1 MSAKRII
8 LLIIAAFAAFS
19 ASAQARLV
27 FEPDTWDFGTIRESD
42 GRVSHTFTGVNRGD
56 KPLVI
61 LDVVTSC
68 GCTVPEFSRQP
79 VTPGG
84 KTQITVTY
92 DPMNR
97 PGTFT
102 HGLGLHVTGIGDGWA
117 EGELTAG
124 DGMLNPLGIVH
135 GGVYAAMMDH
145 VAGTAACSRGST
157 CRTVNYDLHYL
168 APAQPGLLRCRAE
181 SVRMGQQIVVMQV
194 WVEDAQ
200 GVRCAEGCYTFRCK
214 PAEHKD

>member
-1 MSAKRII
+1 M
-8 LLIIAAFAAFS
+8 
-19 ASAQARLV
+19 
-27 FEPDTWDFGTIRESD
+27 
-42 GRVSHTFTGVNRGD
+42 
-56 KPLVI
+56 
-61 LDVVTSC
+61 
-68 GCTVPEFSRQP
+68 
-79 VTPGG
+79 
-84 KTQITVTY
+84 
-92 DPMNR
+92 
-97 PGTFT
+97 
-102 HGLGLHVTGIGDGWA
+102 
-117 EGELTAG
+117 TAG

>member
-1 MSAKRII
+1 MTQQEQIW
-8 LLIIAAFAAFS
+8 
-19 ASAQARLV
+19 Q
-27 FEPDTWDFGTIRESD
+27 
-42 GRVSHTFTGVNRGD
+42 
-56 KPLVI
+56 
-61 LDVVTSC
+61 DVM
-68 GCTVPEFSRQP
+68 ELA
-79 VTPGG
+79 
-84 KTQITVTY
+84 
-92 DPMNR
+92 NR

-157 CRTVNYDLHYL
+157 CRTVNYDLRYL

-181 SVRMGQQIVVMQV
+181 SVRMGQQICG
-194 WVEDAQ
+194 DAGLGGGRPGRPLRRGLPHLPLQ
-200 GVRCAEGCYTFRCK
+200 AR
-214 PAEHKD
+214 

>member
-1 MSAKRII
+1 MTQQEQIW
-8 LLIIAAFAAFS
+8 
-19 ASAQARLV
+19 Q
-27 FEPDTWDFGTIRESD
+27 
-42 GRVSHTFTGVNRGD
+42 
-56 KPLVI
+56 
-61 LDVVTSC
+61 DVT
-68 GCTVPEFSRQP
+68 ELA
-79 VTPGG
+79 
-84 KTQITVTY
+84 
-92 DPMNR
+92 NR

-157 CRTVNYDLHYL
+157 CRTVNYDLRYL

-200 GVRCAEGCYTFRCK
+200 GVRCAEGWAAPSAASPPNTRTDPSRPIKATLRRWRRWPLCYSLGRLSGNRERRGPPGHMAGGTFSTIKVLSALSRSASCC
-214 PAEHKD
+214 AW

>member
-1 MSAKRII
+1 M
-8 LLIIAAFAAFS
+8 
-19 ASAQARLV
+19 
-27 FEPDTWDFGTIRESD
+27 SD
-42 GRVSHTFTGVNRGD
+42 GELVRGFNELHYSNGGEPMFD
-56 KPLVI
+56 K
-61 LDVVTSC
+61 
-68 GCTVPEFSRQP
+68 
-79 VTPGG
+79 
-84 KTQITVTY
+84 Y
-92 DPMNR
+92 N
-97 PGTFT
+97 
-102 HGLGLHVTGIGDGWA
+102 GISIVAAGDGWA

-157 CRTVNYDLHYL
+157 CRTVNCDLHYL

>member
-1 MSAKRII
+1 MTPQEKTELYEM
-8 LLIIAAFAAFS
+8 LLQRA
-19 ASAQARLV
+19 
-27 FEPDTWDFGTIRESD
+27 
-42 GRVSHTFTGVNRGD
+42 
-56 KPLVI
+56 
-61 LDVVTSC
+61 
-68 GCTVPEFSRQP
+68 
-79 VTPGG
+79 
-84 KTQITVTY
+84 
-92 DPMNR
+92 NR

-102 HGLGLHVTGIGDGWA
+102 AVNGLRVTSVGDGCA
-117 EGELTAG
+117 QGEADLTDAH
-124 DGMLNPLGIVH
+124 LNPLGIVH

-214 PAEHKD
+214 PAERKD

>member
-1 MSAKRII
+1 MTQQEQIW
-8 LLIIAAFAAFS
+8 
-19 ASAQARLV
+19 Q
-27 FEPDTWDFGTIRESD
+27 
-42 GRVSHTFTGVNRGD
+42 
-56 KPLVI
+56 
-61 LDVVTSC
+61 DVM
-68 GCTVPEFSRQP
+68 ELA
-79 VTPGG
+79 
-84 KTQITVTY
+84 
-92 DPMNR
+92 NR

-102 HGLGLHVTGIGDGWA
+102 HGLGLHVTGIGD
-117 EGELTAG
+117 
-124 DGMLNPLGIVH
+124 
-135 GGVYAAMMDH
+135 VYAAMMDH

-214 PAEHKD
+214 PAEHKG

>member
-1 MSAKRII
+1 MTQQEQIW
-8 LLIIAAFAAFS
+8 
-19 ASAQARLV
+19 Q
-27 FEPDTWDFGTIRESD
+27 
-42 GRVSHTFTGVNRGD
+42 
-56 KPLVI
+56 
-61 LDVVTSC
+61 DVMELANC
-68 GCTVPEFSRQP
+68 
-79 VTPGG
+79 
-84 KTQITVTY
+84 
-92 DPMNR
+92 

-157 CRTVNYDLHYL
+157 CRTVNYDLRYL
-168 APAQPGLLRCRAE
+168 APAQPGLLRCRSE

-200 GVRCAEGCYTFRCK
+200 GIRCAEGCYTFRCK
-214 PAEHKD
+214 PAEHKTDPSPTEKATLRRWRRVAFVL

>member
-1 MSAKRII
+1 MPTAPAPSPTGWGSTSPA
-8 LLIIAAFAAFS
+8 
-19 ASAQARLV
+19 LV
-27 FEPDTWDFGTIRESD
+27 TAGPR
-42 GRVSHTFTGVNRGD
+42 
-56 KPLVI
+56 
-61 LDVVTSC
+61 
-68 GCTVPEFSRQP
+68 
-79 VTPGG
+79 
-84 KTQITVTY
+84 
-92 DPMNR
+92 
-97 PGTFT
+97 
-102 HGLGLHVTGIGDGWA
+102 
-117 EGELTAG
+117 AG

>member
-1 MSAKRII
+1 MTPQEKTELYEI
-8 LLIIAAFAAFS
+8 LLQRA
-19 ASAQARLV
+19 
-27 FEPDTWDFGTIRESD
+27 
-42 GRVSHTFTGVNRGD
+42 
-56 KPLVI
+56 
-61 LDVVTSC
+61 
-68 GCTVPEFSRQP
+68 
-79 VTPGG
+79 
-84 KTQITVTY
+84 
-92 DPMNR
+92 NR

-102 HGLGLHVTGIGDGWA
+102 AVNGLRVTSVGDGCA
-117 EGELTAG
+117 QGEADLTDAH
-124 DGMLNPLGIVH
+124 LNPLGIVH

>member
-1 MSAKRII
+1 MTQQEQIW
-8 LLIIAAFAAFS
+8 
-19 ASAQARLV
+19 Q
-27 FEPDTWDFGTIRESD
+27 
-42 GRVSHTFTGVNRGD
+42 
-56 KPLVI
+56 
-61 LDVVTSC
+61 DVM
-68 GCTVPEFSRQP
+68 ELA
-79 VTPGG
+79 
-84 KTQITVTY
+84 
-92 DPMNR
+92 NR

-168 APAQPGLLRCRAE
+168 APAQPGLVASPGGERPHGAADRGDAGLGGGRPGRPLRRGLLHLPLQA
-181 SVRMGQQIVVMQV
+181 RRTQGLIPPRQIKATLRRWRRVAFVLRLSGKSGKKRSLRSHGRR
-194 WVEDAQ
+194 DLFN
-200 GVRCAEGCYTFRCK
+200 Y
-214 PAEHKD
+214 

>member
-1 MSAKRII
+1 MDSYSKLLELVNTSGCFAPANHMYVTELRPDHSA
-8 LLIIAAFAAFS
+8 
-19 ASAQARLV
+19 V
-27 FEPDTWDFGTIRESD
+27 
-42 GRVSHTFTGVNRGD
+42 GV
-56 KPLVI
+56 LEV
-61 LDVVTSC
+61 
-68 GCTVPEFSRQP
+68 QP
-79 VTPGG
+79 SS
-84 KTQITVTY
+84 
-92 DPMNR
+92 
-97 PGTFT
+97 
-102 HGLGLHVTGIGDGWA
+102 
-117 EGELTAG
+117 
-124 DGMLNPLGIVH
+124 LNPMGIVH

-157 CRTVNYDLHYL
+157 CRTGNYDLRYL

>member
-1 MSAKRII
+1 MTQQEQIW
-8 LLIIAAFAAFS
+8 
-19 ASAQARLV
+19 Q
-27 FEPDTWDFGTIRESD
+27 
-42 GRVSHTFTGVNRGD
+42 
-56 KPLVI
+56 
-61 LDVVTSC
+61 DVM
-68 GCTVPEFSRQP
+68 ELA
-79 VTPGG
+79 
-84 KTQITVTY
+84 
-92 DPMNR
+92 NR

-181 SVRMGQQIVVMQV
+181 SVRMGRQIVVMQV

-200 GVRCAEGCYTFRCK
+200 GVRCAEGCYTFRCR
-214 PAEHKD
+214 ARGHKGLIPPRQIKATLRRWRRVAFVLRLSGKSGKEEVPPVTWPEGPLQLLRSPVSA

>member
-1 MSAKRII
+1 MTQQEQIW
-8 LLIIAAFAAFS
+8 
-19 ASAQARLV
+19 Q
-27 FEPDTWDFGTIRESD
+27 
-42 GRVSHTFTGVNRGD
+42 
-56 KPLVI
+56 
-61 LDVVTSC
+61 DVM
-68 GCTVPEFSRQP
+68 ELA
-79 VTPGG
+79 
-84 KTQITVTY
+84 
-92 DPMNR
+92 NR

-117 EGELTAG
+117 EGELAAG
-124 DGMLNPLGIVH
+124 DEMLNPLGIVH

-181 SVRMGQQIVVMQV
+181 IVRMGQQIVVMQV

>member
-1 MSAKRII
+1 MWS
-8 LLIIAAFAAFS
+8 LAA
-19 ASAQARLV
+19 
-27 FEPDTWDFGTIRESD
+27 
-42 GRVSHTFTGVNRGD
+42 
-56 KPLVI
+56 LVI
-61 LDVVTSC
+61 GFCIDLLVGDPHGFPHPVVLIGKCISVLERGLRC
-68 GCTVPEFSRQP
+68 ICPK
-79 VTPGG
+79 TPS
-84 KTQITVTY
+84 
-92 DPMNR
+92 
-97 PGTFT
+97 
-102 HGLGLHVTGIGDGWA
+102 
-117 EGELTAG
+117 GERAAG
-124 DGMLNPLGIVH
+124 AILWGAVVIVH